1 MILLFNILFKV
12 ILIIGVCGA
21 CRKQE
26 LKNLQIKDIR
36 DVGDILIIEIPDSKT
51 KISRSF
57 VINGTFYQICKQYMQ
72 HRQQVQNLDT
82 NQFFINY
89 QKGKCTKQVVGINK
103 IGNVPKQ
110 IAQYLNLPNPNLYT
124 GHCLRRTSAT
134 ILIDAGGD
142 LFALKRHGGW
152 KSSTTAEGYVDN
164 SLNNKTLTAHK
175 IIQSIEKTDF
185 PPSTSEINENISTY
199 NILQTINNS
208 NQIESNSSA
217 PSTSSLSVPSTS
229 YKIPQNTNEPIIIQ
243 NCQNFT
249 VNYYSKNQ

>member
-21 CRKQE
+21 CWKQE

-175 IIQSIEKTDF
+175 IIQSIERKNIF
-185 PPSTSEINENISTY
+185 ST
-199 NILQTINNS
+199 
-208 NQIESNSSA
+208 
-217 PSTSSLSVPSTS
+217 
-229 YKIPQNTNEPIIIQ
+229 
-243 NCQNFT
+243 
-249 VNYYSKNQ
+249 